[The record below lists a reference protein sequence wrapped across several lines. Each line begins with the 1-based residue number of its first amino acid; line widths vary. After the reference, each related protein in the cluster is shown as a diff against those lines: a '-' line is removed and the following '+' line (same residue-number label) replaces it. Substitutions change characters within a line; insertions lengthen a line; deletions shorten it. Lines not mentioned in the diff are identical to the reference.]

1 MNCRYKVGDK
11 VRVRSGLNPDDE
23 FRMRSGPRNGQV
35 TYDFVD
41 QMADMAGKFSLSDML
56 IVRDGD
62 ITWKKTT
69 GAGMMKCWNK
79 QKKTNVSVKVCYK
92 ERMTCNG

>member
-23 FRMRSGPRNGQV
+23 FRMQSGPRNGQV

-41 QMADMAGKFSLSDML
+41 QMADMAGKILTIGYVDSQGWGYNVEENDWSWNDEMLEQAEENECICESLL
-56 IVRDGD
+56 
-62 ITWKKTT
+62 
-69 GAGMMKCWNK
+69 
-79 QKKTNVSVKVCYK
+79 
-92 ERMTCNG
+92 

>member
-35 TYDFVD
+35 TYDLAD
-41 QMADMAGKFSLSDML
+41 QMADMVGKILTIRYVNSQGWGYDVEENNWSWNDEMLEPAEGNECVCTSLL
-56 IVRDGD
+56 
-62 ITWKKTT
+62 
-69 GAGMMKCWNK
+69 
-79 QKKTNVSVKVCYK
+79 
-92 ERMTCNG
+92 

>member
-41 QMADMAGKFSLSDML
+41 QMADMAGKILTIGYVDSQGWGYNVEENDWSWNDEMLEQAEENECICESLL
-56 IVRDGD
+56 
-62 ITWKKTT
+62 
-69 GAGMMKCWNK
+69 
-79 QKKTNVSVKVCYK
+79 
-92 ERMTCNG
+92 